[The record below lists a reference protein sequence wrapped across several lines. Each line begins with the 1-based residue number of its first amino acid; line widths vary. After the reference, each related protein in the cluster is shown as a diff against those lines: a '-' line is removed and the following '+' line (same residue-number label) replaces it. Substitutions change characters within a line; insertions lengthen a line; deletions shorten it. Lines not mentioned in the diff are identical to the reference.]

1 MTIEATIQWSEIAR
15 NPREVAA
22 TVEREGEARL
32 ERRGEGPAFVLMT
45 ATRFAASRSGVRI
58 AERLLRNAIAHSSR
72 LGDLDSL
79 LLDTFPWLRFIPESH
94 RHDFGYEFL
103 TTFEACADLEVWT
116 PLQRMMREWKATAA
130 IYADPELSAK
140 LKGPFEDDLGTAMPP
155 EAVTGDADRSE

>member
-1 MTIEATIQWSEIAR
+1 MTIEATIQWSDIAR

-32 ERRGEGPAFVLMT
+32 ERRGEGQAFVLMT
-45 ATRFAASRSGVRI
+45 ATRFTASRSGVRMV
-58 AERLLRNAIAHSSR
+58 ERLLRNAIAHSIQ

-94 RHDFGYEFL
+94 RSDFGNEFVN
-103 TTFEACADLEVWT
+103 TFEACAELDVWT

-130 IYADPELSAK
+130 VYADPQLSAK

-155 EAVTGDADRSE
+155 EAVTEVADGSE